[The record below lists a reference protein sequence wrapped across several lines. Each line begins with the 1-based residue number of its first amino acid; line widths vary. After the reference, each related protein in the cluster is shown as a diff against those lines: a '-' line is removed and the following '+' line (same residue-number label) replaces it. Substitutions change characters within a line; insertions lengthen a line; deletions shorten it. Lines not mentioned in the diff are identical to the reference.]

1 MPPVRKTLGN
11 LSSPCYTALMRLI
24 ETQSKPIIV
33 TWCVDYAE
41 KHFLPIYEQA
51 YPGDRR
57 PHEALEAAREWL
69 AGKIKLPAAKE
80 KILAAHAAA
89 REAEGSH
96 AAQAAARAIAQAASS
111 IHAPTHS
118 LGMACYG
125 AAAAA
130 YDRVGTSETAEVYGL
145 LATEECGKMEA
156 ALRAVAVENEQN
168 PAKIN
173 WRC

>member
-1 MPPVRKTLGN
+1 MPPVRKTLGSLN
-11 LSSPCYTALMRLI
+11 YPCYVALMRLI
-24 ETQSKPIIV
+24 ETQSKPTIV

-96 AAQAAARAIAQAASS
+96 AA
-111 IHAPTHS
+111 
-118 LGMACYG
+118 
-125 AAAAA
+125 
-130 YDRVGTSETAEVYGL
+130 
-145 LATEECGKMEA
+145 
-156 ALRAVAVENEQN
+156 
-168 PAKIN
+168 
-173 WRC
+173 